1 MTLIFSKML
10 RMQTA
15 TATQPQPNQL
25 LLLYEI
31 TTKMFRVAD
40 ALRGCF
46 EQAES
51 LNVLIAEGEQMLQKA
66 ADNFCNS
73 AKTEQQRGLKT

>member
-25 LLLYEI
+25 LLLYAI

>member
-1 MTLIFSKML
+1 
-10 RMQTA
+10 
-15 TATQPQPNQL
+15 
-25 LLLYEI
+25 
-31 TTKMFRVAD
+31 MFRVAD
-40 ALRGCF
+40 AFKGCMIYKEYADGWIRRAITKLKAYWLDLYLDDCF
-46 EQAES
+46 GQAES

>member
-1 MTLIFSKML
+1 
-10 RMQTA
+10 
-15 TATQPQPNQL
+15 
-25 LLLYEI
+25 
-31 TTKMFRVAD
+31 MFRVAD